1 MAEEIAIEIN
11 TVAARLQQSYLAIT
25 ETVLL
30 VSAKPDLSEPM
41 KCENLKLQ
49 N

>member
-11 TVAARLQQSYLAIT
+11 TVAARLQQSYLA